1 MKVYKVYTTNGNCVL
16 IDTTDD
22 PIEDIRA
29 RQKRKFGDTY
39 LKTEDYHAGEK
50 RIRRAS

>member
-16 IDTTDD
+16 INTKDD
-22 PIEDIRA
+22 PIDVIIE
-29 RQKRKFGDTY
+29 RQKRKFQDSY

-50 RIRRAS
+50 RIRRA